1 MLDEKDEKKIK
12 ILNIC
17 KIDLCVEKEGERNE
31 IKISQITIGNNNEKL
46 DENEFIEFIRTQ
58 SLDQK
63 INKNLKKFKKSFE
76 TLQRKLIKE
85 YKSNN
90 GLNLHI
96 EFKKYGENKNEVY
109 KIKATYKLEKG
120 KIFTDDNLLIIENG
134 SNLEGLKLLLNHINN
149 DIIYENIN
157 KSENNKEEKIIAD
170 KNKDDCDVKN
180 KKDNLNRI
188 VIDYEKDKIKIMT
201 IKETYQFN
209 SDLIKEINSDVYLLA
224 NNEKNLV
231 KIVDK
236 DWKDKIEN
244 LKDFNDKIIN
254 IYDITLIDNNKED
267 LISIIIFGY
276 NGIYL
281 ANINIDK
288 KETDIKK
295 LFILKYDS
303 LNIKEANKYIK
314 NIYKISY
321 KEKTS
326 VLYDLFTNS
335 NSKEDI
341 LIYDKNFFNEKIKI
355 NENIIALTSNT
366 NLPNG
371 DDLIIF
377 YDLKEKETKHI
388 INNYSFVMGR
398 NGLLLLTN
406 DYSENKNK
414 FLLCACK
421 KYSTNQENG
430 ILLVK
435 PEFKDNE
442 EIKKY
447 FYKTTNF
454 EVYCLCQILNIV
466 TDKKILVNNYFLV
479 GGFDTKN
486 REGKIRLY
494 KINYEEE
501 DYKYKIEHLQ
511 DIVFQDEEIIIN
523 FKGAINSLIQSKTT
537 GNIFGSCYD
546 GFTYKFTQPNLS
558 FYLEN
563 DK

>member
-1 MLDEKDEKKIK
+1 MLHTPNKK
-12 ILNIC
+12 
-17 KIDLCVEKEGERNE
+17 
-31 IKISQITIGNNNEKL
+31 T
-46 DENEFIEFIRTQ
+46 
-58 SLDQK
+58 
-63 INKNLKKFKKSFE
+63 KKK
-76 TLQRKLIKE
+76 
-85 YKSNN
+85 
-90 GLNLHI
+90 
-96 EFKKYGENKNEVY
+96 
-109 KIKATYKLEKG
+109 
-120 KIFTDDNLLIIENG
+120 FTDDNIFIIENE
-134 SNLEGLKLLLNHINN
+134 SNLKGFNSLLDYINK
-149 DIIYENIN
+149 DIKNENIN

-170 KNKDDCDVKN
+170 ENKDDCDAKN

-201 IKETYQFN
+201 KKETYKFN
-209 SDLIKEINSDVYLLA
+209 SDLIKEIYSDVYLLA
-224 NNEKNLV
+224 DNEKNIV

-288 KETDIKK
+288 NETDIKK
-295 LFILKYDS
+295 LFIHKYDS
-303 LNIKEANKYIK
+303 LNIKEANIYIK
-314 NIYKISY
+314 NYKISY

-326 VLYDLFTNS
+326 DLYDLFTNS

-341 LIYDKNFFNEKIKI
+341 LIYDKNFFNEIIKI
-355 NENIIALTSNT
+355 NENIIVLTSNT

-421 KYSTNQENG
+421 KYSTHQKNG
-430 ILLVK
+430 ILLIK

-447 FYKTTNF
+447 FYETTNF
-454 EVYCLCQILNIV
+454 EVYCLCPILNIV
-466 TDKKILVNNYFLV
+466 TDKKILVNNYFL
-479 GGFDTKN
+479 
-486 REGKIRLY
+486 L
-494 KINYEEE
+494 E
-501 DYKYKIEHLQ
+501 DLIQKIEKEKL
-511 DIVFQDEEIIIN
+511 DYIELIMKKKIIKIKLN
-523 FKGAINSLIQSKTT
+523 ISK
-537 GNIFGSCYD
+537 I
-546 GFTYKFTQPNLS
+546 
-558 FYLEN
+558 
-563 DK
+563 

>member
-1 MLDEKDEKKIK
+1 MFDKNNEKKKEILKVFNIYLQIKKEGKDNKIK
-12 ILNIC
+12 IS
-17 KIDLCVEKEGERNE
+17 E
-31 IKISQITIGNNNEKL
+31 ITIGNNNEKL
-46 DENEFIEFIRTQ
+46 DKDKFN
-58 SLDQK
+58 SLISSSSPDQK
-63 INKNLKKFKKSFE
+63 IKKNLEKLKKIYQILKRR
-76 TLQRKLIKE
+76 LVCE
-85 YKSNN
+85 YKSNFE
-90 GLNLHI
+90 LKLHI
-96 EFKKYGENKNEVY
+96 KFEKKRENEGIYIINVTYTEQENK
-109 KIKATYKLEKG
+109 KK
-120 KIFTDDNLLIIENG
+120 FTDDNIFIIENE
-134 SNLEGLKLLLNHINN
+134 SNLKGFNSLLDYINK
-149 DIIYENIN
+149 DIKNENIN

-170 KNKDDCDVKN
+170 ENKDDCDAKN

-201 IKETYQFN
+201 KKETYQFN
-209 SDLIKEINSDVYLLA
+209 SDLIKEIYSDVYLLVD
-224 NNEKNLV
+224 NEKNLV
-231 KIVDK
+231 KIVNK

-288 KETDIKK
+288 NETDIKK
-295 LFILKYDS
+295 LFIHKYDS
-303 LNIKEANKYIK
+303 LNIKEANIYIK
-314 NIYKISY
+314 NYKISY

-326 VLYDLFTNS
+326 DLYDLFTNS

-341 LIYDKNFFNEKIKI
+341 LIYDKNFFNEIIKI
-355 NENIIALTSNT
+355 NENIIVLTSNT

-421 KYSTNQENG
+421 KYSTHQKNG
-430 ILLVK
+430 ILLIK

-447 FYKTTNF
+447 FYETTNF
-454 EVYCLCQILNIV
+454 EVYCLCPILNIV
-466 TDKKILVNNYFLV
+466 TDKKILVNNYFFV

-494 KINYEEE
+494 RINYEEE
-501 DYKYKIEHLQ
+501 DYKNKIEHLQ
-511 DIVFQDEEIIIN
+511 DIVFQDEEIN
-523 FKGAINSLIQSKTT
+523 FKGAIISLIQSKTT
-537 GNIFGSCYD
+537 GSIIASCYD
-546 GFTYKFTQPNLS
+546 GFIHEFTQPNLS

-563 DK
+563 DI

>member
-1 MLDEKDEKKIK
+1 MFDKNDEKKKEILKVCNIYLQIK
-12 ILNIC
+12 
-17 KIDLCVEKEGERNE
+17 KEGKDNK
-31 IKISQITIGNNNEKL
+31 IKISEITIGNNNEKL
-46 DENEFIEFIRTQ
+46 DKDKFN
-58 SLDQK
+58 SLISSSSPDQK
-63 INKNLKKFKKSFE
+63 IKKNLEKLKKIYQILKRR
-76 TLQRKLIKE
+76 LVCE
-85 YKSNN
+85 YKSNFE
-90 GLNLHI
+90 LKLHI
-96 EFKKYGENKNEVY
+96 KFEKKRENEGIYIINVTYTEQENK
-109 KIKATYKLEKG
+109 KK
-120 KIFTDDNLLIIENG
+120 FTDDNIFIIENE
-134 SNLEGLKLLLNHINN
+134 SNLKGFNSLLDYINK
-149 DIIYENIN
+149 DIKNENIN

-170 KNKDDCDVKN
+170 ENKDDCDAKN

-201 IKETYQFN
+201 KKETYQFN
-209 SDLIKEINSDVYLLA
+209 SDLIKEIYSDVYLLVD
-224 NNEKNLV
+224 NEKNLV

-288 KETDIKK
+288 NETDIKK
-295 LFILKYDS
+295 LFIHKYDS
-303 LNIKEANKYIK
+303 LNIKEANIYIK
-314 NIYKISY
+314 NYKISY

-326 VLYDLFTNS
+326 DLYDLFTNS

-341 LIYDKNFFNEKIKI
+341 LIYDKNFFNEIIKI
-355 NENIIALTSNT
+355 NENIIVLTSNT

-421 KYSTNQENG
+421 KYSTHQKNG
-430 ILLVK
+430 ILLIK

-447 FYKTTNF
+447 FYETTNF
-454 EVYCLCQILNIV
+454 EVYCLCPILNIV
-466 TDKKILVNNYFLV
+466 TDKKILVNNYFFV

-494 KINYEEE
+494 RINYEEE
-501 DYKYKIEHLQ
+501 DYKNKIEHLQ
-511 DIVFQDEEIIIN
+511 DIVFQDEEIN
-523 FKGAINSLIQSKTT
+523 FKGAIISLIQSKTT
-537 GNIFGSCYD
+537 GSIIASCYD
-546 GFTYKFTQPNLS
+546 GFIHEFTQPNLS

-563 DK
+563 DI

>member
-120 KIFTDDNLLIIENG
+120 KIFTDDNLLIIENE

-170 KNKDDCDVKN
+170 ENKDDCDAKN

-201 IKETYQFN
+201 KKETYQFN
-209 SDLIKEINSDVYLLA
+209 SDLIKEIYSDVYLLVD
-224 NNEKNLV
+224 NEKNLV

-288 KETDIKK
+288 NETDIKK
-295 LFILKYDS
+295 LFIHKYDS
-303 LNIKEANKYIK
+303 LNIKEANIYIK

-326 VLYDLFTNS
+326 DLYDLFTNS

-341 LIYDKNFFNEKIKI
+341 LIYDKNFFNEIIKI
-355 NENIIALTSNT
+355 NENIIVLTSNT

-421 KYSTNQENG
+421 KYSTHQKNG
-430 ILLVK
+430 ILLIK

-447 FYKTTNF
+447 FYETTNF
-454 EVYCLCQILNIV
+454 EVYCLCPILNIV
-466 TDKKILVNNYFLV
+466 TDKKILVNNYFFV

-494 KINYEEE
+494 RINYEEE
-501 DYKYKIEHLQ
+501 DYKNKIEHLQ
-511 DIVFQDEEIIIN
+511 DIVFQDEEIN
-523 FKGAINSLIQSKTT
+523 FKGAIISLIQSKTT
-537 GNIFGSCYD
+537 GSIIASCYD
-546 GFTYKFTQPNLS
+546 GFIHEFTQPNLS

-563 DK
+563 DI

>member
-1 MLDEKDEKKIK
+1 MFDKNDEKKKEILKVCNIYLQIK
-12 ILNIC
+12 
-17 KIDLCVEKEGERNE
+17 KEGKDNK
-31 IKISQITIGNNNEKL
+31 IKISEITIGNNNEKL
-46 DENEFIEFIRTQ
+46 DKDKFN
-58 SLDQK
+58 SLISSSSPDQK
-63 INKNLKKFKKSFE
+63 IKKNLEKLKKIYQILKRR
-76 TLQRKLIKE
+76 LVCE
-85 YKSNN
+85 YKSNFE
-90 GLNLHI
+90 LKLHI
-96 EFKKYGENKNEVY
+96 KFEKKRENEGIYIINVTYTEQENK
-109 KIKATYKLEKG
+109 KK
-120 KIFTDDNLLIIENG
+120 FTDDNIFIIENE
-134 SNLEGLKLLLNHINN
+134 SNLKGFNSLLDYINK
-149 DIIYENIN
+149 DIKNENIN

-170 KNKDDCDVKN
+170 ENKDDCDAKN

-201 IKETYQFN
+201 KKETYQFN
-209 SDLIKEINSDVYLLA
+209 SDLIKEIYSDVYLLVD
-224 NNEKNLV
+224 NEKNLV

-288 KETDIKK
+288 NETDIKK
-295 LFILKYDS
+295 LFIHKYDS
-303 LNIKEANKYIK
+303 LNIKEANIYIK

-326 VLYDLFTNS
+326 DLYDLFTNS

-341 LIYDKNFFNEKIKI
+341 LIYDKNFFNEIIKI
-355 NENIIALTSNT
+355 NENIIVLTSNT

-421 KYSTNQENG
+421 KYSTHQKNG
-430 ILLVK
+430 ILLIK

-447 FYKTTNF
+447 FYETTNF

-466 TDKKILVNNYFLV
+466 TDKKILVNNYFFV

-494 KINYEEE
+494 RINYEEE
-501 DYKYKIEHLQ
+501 DYKNKIEHLQ
-511 DIVFQDEEIIIN
+511 DIVFQDEEIN
-523 FKGAINSLIQSKTT
+523 FKGAIISLIQSKTT
-537 GNIFGSCYD
+537 GSIIASCYD
-546 GFTYKFTQPNLS
+546 GFIHEFTQPNLS

-563 DK
+563 DI

>member
-1 MLDEKDEKKIK
+1 MFDKNDEKKKEILKVCNIYLQIK
-12 ILNIC
+12 
-17 KIDLCVEKEGERNE
+17 KEGKDNK
-31 IKISQITIGNNNEKL
+31 IKISEITIGNNNEKL
-46 DENEFIEFIRTQ
+46 DKDKFN
-58 SLDQK
+58 SLISSSSPDQK
-63 INKNLKKFKKSFE
+63 IKKNLEKLKKIYQILKRR
-76 TLQRKLIKE
+76 LVCE
-85 YKSNN
+85 YKSNFE
-90 GLNLHI
+90 LKLHI
-96 EFKKYGENKNEVY
+96 KFEKKRENEGIYIINVTYTEQENK
-109 KIKATYKLEKG
+109 KK
-120 KIFTDDNLLIIENG
+120 FTDDNIFIIENE
-134 SNLEGLKLLLNHINN
+134 SNLKGFNSLLDYINK
-149 DIIYENIN
+149 DIKNENIN

-170 KNKDDCDVKN
+170 ENKDDCDVKN
-180 KKDNLNRI
+180 KKDNLNRS
-188 VIDYEKDKIKIMT
+188 VIDYEKDKKKIMT
-201 IKETYQFN
+201 KKETYKFN
-209 SDLIKEINSDVYLLA
+209 SDLIKEIYSDVYFLA
-224 NNEKNLV
+224 DNEKNLV
-231 KIVDK
+231 KIVNK

-288 KETDIKK
+288 NETDIKK
-295 LFILKYDS
+295 LFIHKYDS
-303 LNIKEANKYIK
+303 LNIKEANIYIK
-314 NIYKISY
+314 NYKISY

-326 VLYDLFTNS
+326 DLYDLFTNS

-341 LIYDKNFFNEKIKI
+341 LIYDKNFFNEIIKI
-355 NENIIALTSNT
+355 NENIIVLTSNT

-421 KYSTNQENG
+421 KYSTHQKNG
-430 ILLVK
+430 ILLIK

-447 FYKTTNF
+447 FYETTNF
-454 EVYCLCQILNIV
+454 EVYCLCPILNIV
-466 TDKKILVNNYFLV
+466 TDKKILVNNYFFV

-494 KINYEEE
+494 RINYEEE
-501 DYKYKIEHLQ
+501 DYKNKIEHLQ
-511 DIVFQDEEIIIN
+511 DIVFQDEEIN
-523 FKGAINSLIQSKTT
+523 FKGAIISLIQSKTT
-537 GNIFGSCYD
+537 GSIIASCYD
-546 GFTYKFTQPNLS
+546 GFIHEFTQPNLS

-563 DK
+563 DI

>member
-1 MLDEKDEKKIK
+1 MFDKNDEKKKEILKVCNIYLQIK
-12 ILNIC
+12 
-17 KIDLCVEKEGERNE
+17 KEGKDNK
-31 IKISQITIGNNNEKL
+31 IKISEITIGNNNEKL
-46 DENEFIEFIRTQ
+46 DKDKFH
-58 SLDQK
+58 SLISSSSPDQK
-63 INKNLKKFKKSFE
+63 IKKNLEKLKKSYQI
-76 TLQRKLIKE
+76 LKRRLIYE
-85 YKSNN
+85 YKRNFE
-90 GLNLHI
+90 LKLHI
-96 EFKKYGENKNEVY
+96 KFEKKLENEDIYIINATYTQQEK
-109 KIKATYKLEKG
+109 KIK
-120 KIFTDDNLLIIENG
+120 FTDDNILVIENE
-134 SNLEGLKLLLNHINN
+134 SNLKGFNSLLDYINK
-149 DIIYENIN
+149 DIKNENIN

-170 KNKDDCDVKN
+170 ENKDDCDAKN

-188 VIDYEKDKIKIMT
+188 VIDYEKDKKKIMT
-201 IKETYQFN
+201 KKETYQFN
-209 SDLIKEINSDVYLLA
+209 GDLIKEIYSDVYLLVD
-224 NNEKNLV
+224 NEKNLV

-254 IYDITLIDNNKED
+254 IYDTTLIDNNKED
-267 LISIIIFGY
+267 LISIIIFGC

-295 LFILKYDS
+295 LFIPKYDS

-421 KYSTNQENG
+421 KYSTHQKNG
-430 ILLVK
+430 ILLIK

-447 FYKTTNF
+447 FYETTNF
-454 EVYCLCQILNIV
+454 EVYCLCPILNIV
-466 TDKKILVNNYFLV
+466 TDKKILVNNYFFV

-494 KINYEEE
+494 RINYEEE
-501 DYKYKIEHLQ
+501 DYKNKIEHLQ
-511 DIVFQDEEIIIN
+511 DIVFQDEEIN
-523 FKGAINSLIQSKTT
+523 FKGAIISLIQSKTT
-537 GNIFGSCYD
+537 GSIIASCYD
-546 GFTYKFTQPNLS
+546 GFIHEFTQPNLS

-563 DK
+563 DI

>member
-1 MLDEKDEKKIK
+1 MFDKNDEKKKEILKVCNIYLQIK
-12 ILNIC
+12 
-17 KIDLCVEKEGERNE
+17 KEGKDNK
-31 IKISQITIGNNNEKL
+31 IKISEITIGNNNEKL
-46 DENEFIEFIRTQ
+46 DKDKFN
-58 SLDQK
+58 SLISSSSPDQK
-63 INKNLKKFKKSFE
+63 IKKNLEKLKKIYQILKRR
-76 TLQRKLIKE
+76 LVCE
-85 YKSNN
+85 YKSNFE
-90 GLNLHI
+90 LKLHI
-96 EFKKYGENKNEVY
+96 KFEKKRENEGIYIINVTYTEQENK
-109 KIKATYKLEKG
+109 KK
-120 KIFTDDNLLIIENG
+120 FTDDNIFIIENE
-134 SNLEGLKLLLNHINN
+134 SNLKGFNSLLDYINK
-149 DIIYENIN
+149 DIKNENIN

-170 KNKDDCDVKN
+170 ENKDDCDAKN

-201 IKETYQFN
+201 KKETYQFN
-209 SDLIKEINSDVYLLA
+209 SDLIKEIYSDVYLLVD
-224 NNEKNLV
+224 NEKNLV
-231 KIVDK
+231 KIVNK

-288 KETDIKK
+288 NETDIKK
-295 LFILKYDS
+295 LFIHKYDS
-303 LNIKEANKYIK
+303 LNIKEANIYIK

-326 VLYDLFTNS
+326 DLYDLFTNS

-341 LIYDKNFFNEKIKI
+341 LIYDKNFFNEIIKI
-355 NENIIALTSNT
+355 NENIIVLTSNT

-421 KYSTNQENG
+421 KYSTHQKNG
-430 ILLVK
+430 ILLIK

-447 FYKTTNF
+447 FYETTNF
-454 EVYCLCQILNIV
+454 EVYCLCPILNIV
-466 TDKKILVNNYFLV
+466 TDKKILVNNYFFV

-494 KINYEEE
+494 RINYEEE
-501 DYKYKIEHLQ
+501 DYKNKIEHLQ
-511 DIVFQDEEIIIN
+511 DIVFQDEEIN
-523 FKGAINSLIQSKTT
+523 FKGAIISLIQSKTT
-537 GNIFGSCYD
+537 GSIIASCYD
-546 GFTYKFTQPNLS
+546 GFIHEFTQPNLS

-563 DK
+563 DI

>member
-1 MLDEKDEKKIK
+1 MFDKNDEKKKEILKVCNIYLQIK
-12 ILNIC
+12 
-17 KIDLCVEKEGERNE
+17 KEGKDNK
-31 IKISQITIGNNNEKL
+31 IKISEITIGNNNEKL
-46 DENEFIEFIRTQ
+46 DKDKFN
-58 SLDQK
+58 SLISSSSPDQK
-63 INKNLKKFKKSFE
+63 IKKNLEKLKKIYQILKRR
-76 TLQRKLIKE
+76 LVCE
-85 YKSNN
+85 YKSNFE
-90 GLNLHI
+90 LKLHI
-96 EFKKYGENKNEVY
+96 KFEKKRENEGIYIINVTYTEQENK
-109 KIKATYKLEKG
+109 KK
-120 KIFTDDNLLIIENG
+120 FTDDNIFIIENE
-134 SNLEGLKLLLNHINN
+134 SNLKGFNSLLDYINK
-149 DIIYENIN
+149 DIKNENIN

-170 KNKDDCDVKN
+170 ENKDDCDAKN

-201 IKETYQFN
+201 KKETYQFN
-209 SDLIKEINSDVYLLA
+209 SDLIKEIYSDVYLLVD
-224 NNEKNLV
+224 NEKNLV
-231 KIVDK
+231 KIVNK

-288 KETDIKK
+288 NETDIKK
-295 LFILKYDS
+295 LFIHKYDS
-303 LNIKEANKYIK
+303 LNIKEANIYIK
-314 NIYKISY
+314 NYKISY

-326 VLYDLFTNS
+326 DLYDLFTNS

-341 LIYDKNFFNEKIKI
+341 LIYDKNFFNEIIKI
-355 NENIIALTSNT
+355 NENIIVLTSNT

-421 KYSTNQENG
+421 KYSTHQKNG
-430 ILLVK
+430 ILLIK

-447 FYKTTNF
+447 FYETTNF
-454 EVYCLCQILNIV
+454 EVYCLCPILNIV
-466 TDKKILVNNYFLV
+466 TDKKILVNNYFFV

-494 KINYEEE
+494 RINYEEE
-501 DYKYKIEHLQ
+501 DYKNKIEHLQ
-511 DIVFQDEEIIIN
+511 DIVFQDEEIN
-523 FKGAINSLIQSKTT
+523 FKGAIISLIQSKTT
-537 GNIFGSCYD
+537 GSIIASCYD
-546 GFTYKFTQPNLS
+546 GFIHEFTQPNLS

-563 DK
+563 DI

>member
-1 MLDEKDEKKIK
+1 MFDKNDEKKKEILKVCNIYLQIK
-12 ILNIC
+12 
-17 KIDLCVEKEGERNE
+17 KEGKNNK
-31 IKISQITIGNNNEKL
+31 IKISEITIGNNNEKL
-46 DENEFIEFIRTQ
+46 DKDKFN
-58 SLDQK
+58 SLISSSSPDQK
-63 INKNLKKFKKSFE
+63 IKKNLEKLKKIYQILKRR
-76 TLQRKLIKE
+76 LVCE
-85 YKSNN
+85 YKSNFE
-90 GLNLHI
+90 LKLHI
-96 EFKKYGENKNEVY
+96 KFEKKRENEGIYIINVTYTEQENK
-109 KIKATYKLEKG
+109 KK
-120 KIFTDDNLLIIENG
+120 FTDDNIFIIENE
-134 SNLEGLKLLLNHINN
+134 SNLKGFNSLLDYINK
-149 DIIYENIN
+149 DIKNENIN

-170 KNKDDCDVKN
+170 ENKDDCDAKN

-201 IKETYQFN
+201 IKEIYQFN
-209 SDLIKEINSDVYLLA
+209 YLLVD
-224 NNEKNLV
+224 NEKNLV
-231 KIVDK
+231 KIVNK

-288 KETDIKK
+288 NETDIKK
-295 LFILKYDS
+295 LFIHKYDS
-303 LNIKEANKYIK
+303 LNIKEANIYIK

-326 VLYDLFTNS
+326 DLYDLFTNS

-341 LIYDKNFFNEKIKI
+341 LIYDKNFFNEIIKI
-355 NENIIALTSNT
+355 NENIIVLTTNT

-388 INNYSFVMGR
+388 INNYSFVIGR

-421 KYSTNQENG
+421 KYSTHQKNG
-430 ILLVK
+430 ILLIK

-447 FYKTTNF
+447 FYETTNF
-454 EVYCLCQILNIV
+454 EVYCLCPILNIV
-466 TDKKILVNNYFLV
+466 TDKKILVNNYFFV

-494 KINYEEE
+494 RINYEEE
-501 DYKYKIEHLQ
+501 DYKNKIEHLQ
-511 DIVFQDEEIIIN
+511 DIVFQDEEIN
-523 FKGAINSLIQSKTT
+523 FKGAIISLIQSKTT
-537 GNIFGSCYD
+537 GSIIASCYD
-546 GFTYKFTQPNLS
+546 GFIHEFTQPNLS

-563 DK
+563 DI